1 MELPLS
7 QHQAEIARNLSAWQ
21 AKPLLREAYGDFYR
35 RIAALIDPTRP
46 GRIVEI
52 GSGIGNLRTH
62 FPTALCTDLF
72 ANPWIDLAC
81 DGYELPFRTGAV
93 SHLILVDV
101 FHHLQTPGAFL
112 QEAQRVLSP
121 GGRLILLEPYVSWFS
136 YPLYGLLHH
145 EPVAWGKP
153 LDRSRRPPVVR
164 RYYAAQGN
172 ATRLFFL
179 HECPDLLAGWTVFHR
194 EAFATLAYLFSG
206 GFSKPALASA
216 AWLPCLRR
224 CDRWCSRWPGLLAAR
239 CLVGLCN
246 AP

>member
-1 MELPLS
+1 MALPLS
-7 QHQAEIARNLSAWQ
+7 QHQAEIERNGSAWQ
-21 AKPLLREAYGDFYR
+21 AKPLLRETYADFYH
-35 RIAALIDPTRP
+35 RIAALVDLTRP

-52 GSGIGNLRTH
+52 GSGIGNLRAH
-62 FPTALCTDLF
+62 LPTAVCTDLF
-72 ANPWIDLAC
+72 ANPWIDVAC
-81 DGYELPFRTGAV
+81 DGYELPFRAGTV

-101 FHHLQTPGAFL
+101 LHHLETPGAFL

-153 LDRSRRPPVVR
+153 LDRSRRPPSVR

-172 ATRLFFL
+172 ATRLFF
-179 HECPDLLAGWTVFHR
+179 HQEQPDLLAGWTVFHR
-194 EAFATLAYLFSG
+194 EAFATFAYLLSG
-206 GFSKPALASA
+206 GFSKPALAPV

-224 CDRWCSRWPGLLAAR
+224 WDRWCSRWPRLLAAR
-239 CLVGLCN
+239 CLVGLCI
-246 AP
+246 AR